1 MKLLIPLA
9 GLLVVVVAG
18 LLAFHAYVKRETPK
32 QIRAERELY
41 RQFVAGLHSD
51 ALRSA
56 EVEPFAVA
64 VIDEINTLHS
74 KLSKETVT

>member
-1 MKLLIPLA
+1 MRALIPLA
-9 GLLVVVVAG
+9 AVAVIVVGFLTA
-18 LLAFHAYVKRETPK
+18 LAYLRRETPK

-56 EVEPFAVA
+56 EIDPFAVA
-64 VIDEINTLHS
+64 VLDEINKLHS
-74 KLSKETVT
+74 NLSKEIAK